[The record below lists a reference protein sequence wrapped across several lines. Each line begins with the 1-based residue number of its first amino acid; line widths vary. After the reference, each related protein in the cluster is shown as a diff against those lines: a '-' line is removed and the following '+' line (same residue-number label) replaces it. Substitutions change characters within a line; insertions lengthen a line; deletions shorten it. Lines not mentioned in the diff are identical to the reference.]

1 MDYIILD
8 IEFNGRKFASEHPME
23 VIEIGAVRL
32 DASLRQVDEF
42 TSLIKPVYFSTLN
55 SFIKKKT
62 GIPQEEIDIAP
73 RFPKVISA
81 FRRWL
86 DQSQDGV
93 LLLTWGGEDMKRII
107 QDTRM
112 HKLDDTYWMT
122 TPYYDL
128 LKGLLRAKGLK
139 NDISVEGA
147 LQLLELEPA
156 GSAHRALGDARMT
169 SEIFRALFEEL
180 DLDQVKYY
188 EDTFSNARER
198 KTVKIAI
205 KAMRGQKI
213 TPTWDLVRE
222 HYFDGK
228 VPLDD
233 PRKAEELERYFETEI
248 AKSPAPAVHTE
259 RPLRTNQPV
268 RNE

>member
-32 DASLRQVDEF
+32 DASLRPVDEF
-42 TSLIKPVYFSTLN
+42 TSLIKPVYFATLN

-81 FRRWL
+81 FLRWL
-86 DQSQDGV
+86 DQSPDGV

-112 HKLDDTYWMT
+112 HKLDDTYWLK

-128 LKGLLRAKGLK
+128 LKGLLRARGLK
-139 NDISVEGA
+139 NDISVESA
-147 LQLLELEPA
+147 MELLGLESA

-169 SEIFRALFEEL
+169 ADIFRGIYSEL

-188 EDTFSNARER
+188 KDTFSNARER
-198 KTVKIAI
+198 KMVKIAI
-205 KAMRGQKI
+205 KAILAQKI
-213 TPTWDLVRE
+213 IPTWELVVE
-222 HYFDGK
+222 HYFTGK
-228 VPLDD
+228 TPLDD
-233 PRKAEELERYFETEI
+233 PRKAEELQRFFAAELEKATSRPAI
-248 AKSPAPAVHTE
+248 SPSPSPAN
-259 RPLRTNQPV
+259 RLSQS
-268 RNE
+268 

>member
-32 DASLRQVDEF
+32 NESLQPVDEF
-42 TSLIKPVYFSTLN
+42 TSLIKPVYFATLN

-73 RFPKVISA
+73 RFPKVIAA

-86 DQSQDGV
+86 ELSTDGV
-93 LLLTWGGEDMKRII
+93 LLLTWGGEDMKRIV

-112 HKLDDTYWMT
+112 HKLDDEYWLK

-128 LKGLLRAKGLK
+128 LKGLLRVRGLK
-139 NDISVEGA
+139 NDVSVEGA
-147 LQLLELEPA
+147 LELLGIQPG

-169 SEIFRALFEEL
+169 AEIFRAVFGEL
-180 DLDQVKYY
+180 DLDQVKFYK
-188 EDTFSNARER
+188 DTFSNARER

-205 KAMRGQKI
+205 KAMQSQKVV
-213 TPTWDLVRE
+213 PTWDLVVE
-222 HYFDGK
+222 HYFTGK
-228 VPLDD
+228 IPLDD
-233 PRKAEELERYFETEI
+233 PRKSEELRRYFEAEL
-248 AKSPAPAVHTE
+248 AKTPVPAASASARAAGP
-259 RPLRTNQPV
+259 QGKQ
-268 RNE
+268 

>member
-32 DASLRQVDEF
+32 DASLRPVDEF
-42 TSLIKPVYFSTLN
+42 TSLIRPVYFATLN

-86 DQSQDGV
+86 DQSPDGV

-112 HKLDDTYWMT
+112 HKMDDTYWMK

-128 LKGLLRAKGLK
+128 LKGLLRARGLK
-139 NDISVEGA
+139 NDISVEGSME
-147 LQLLELEPA
+147 LLGLESA

-169 SEIFRALFEEL
+169 SDIFRALYGEL

-188 EDTFSNARER
+188 KDTFSNARER

-205 KAMRGQKI
+205 KAILSQKI
-213 TPTWDLVRE
+213 IPTWELVVE
-222 HYFDGK
+222 HYFAGK
-228 VPLDD
+228 IPLDD
-233 PRKAEELERYFETEI
+233 PRKVEELQCYFAAELE
-248 AKSPAPAVHTE
+248 KMPAPGAFPARPARVNPKTE
-259 RPLRTNQPV
+259 G
-268 RNE
+268 